1 MPERITEQAGAIVW
15 RKGELLI
22 VTTNAGGWSIPKGG
36 IEVGE
41 TTWEAAARETL
52 EEAGV
57 EGEIEEKPFA
67 VYEYGKFGGRYRVT
81 VHLLR
86 AKRVLDDWDERGERE
101 RKWITPGEIEKAV
114 SYRNIAE
121 LLKRVKV

>member
-1 MPERITEQAGAIVW
+1 MPDRITEQAGAIVW

-36 IEVGE
+36 IDAGE
-41 TTWEAAARETL
+41 TTWEAAAREVL

-57 EGEIEEKPFA
+57 EGEVDEKPFA

-81 VHLLR
+81 VHLLK
-86 AKRVLDDWDERGERE
+86 AKRVLDDWDEKEERE
-101 RKWITPGEIEKAV
+101 RRWITPGEIDRAV
-114 SYRNIAE
+114 SYANVAE